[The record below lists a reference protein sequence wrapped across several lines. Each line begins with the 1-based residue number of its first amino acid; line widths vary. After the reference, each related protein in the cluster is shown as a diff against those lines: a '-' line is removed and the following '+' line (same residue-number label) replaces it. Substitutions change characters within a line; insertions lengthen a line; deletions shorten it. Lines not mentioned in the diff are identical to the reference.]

1 MGRKSLKT
9 SQIEARLKKLIEGT
23 PAALKPPTIMDIEH
37 RLKNLLQT
45 PTSSASPSNNYQI
58 TNLSSNSPNKAP
70 FLKAWSISQNT
81 KPEDLIQAA
90 TEELK
95 ITGAMDKI
103 IEDQRKEQDSVEKI
117 LQSNSKTKTE
127 TEQNLTNF
135 TVKKPINEM
144 NPD

>member
-1 MGRKSLKT
+1 MG
-9 SQIEARLKKLIEGT
+9 
-23 PAALKPPTIMDIEH
+23 IMDIEH
-37 RLKNLLQT
+37 RLKILLQT
-45 PTSSASPSNNYQI
+45 PASSNNHQN

-103 IEDQRKEQDSVEKI
+103 IEDQRKEQDSAEKI

-127 TEQNLTNF
+127 QQNLTNF

-144 NPD
+144 NPDELLKIVQMDVEKAKQMSDNNNNVSED